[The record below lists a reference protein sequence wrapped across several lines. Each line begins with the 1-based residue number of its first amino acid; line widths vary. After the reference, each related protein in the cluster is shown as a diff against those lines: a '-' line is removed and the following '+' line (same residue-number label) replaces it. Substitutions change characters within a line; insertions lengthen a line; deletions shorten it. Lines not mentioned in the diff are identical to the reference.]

1 MGPIYGLCKNWC
13 GVPSEGRDSSASS
26 MTKRTHCAR
35 KEKRKTMQ
43 AAKHSLRQLRKRRHI
58 GPKSREPRTARR
70 ETQRASS
77 QVTHLIVYKI
87 LQAADLRRNQKRP
100 SKSFRQL
107 TVHSRKATYFI
118 RNLGISCQESK
129 YFLSENWVKINSI
142 FRILSSSPA
151 DRHPCWVIW
160 LYSLVSLGAWL

>member
-1 MGPIYGLCKNWC
+1 
-13 GVPSEGRDSSASS
+13 V
-26 MTKRTHCAR
+26 
-35 KEKRKTMQ
+35 
-43 AAKHSLRQLRKRRHI
+43 HSLCTIQIAFSLRTRPELLQSRGQQHYTN
-58 GPKSREPRTARR
+58 GPPLTASQNPFNFITFTARR
-70 ETQRASS
+70 ETRRASS

-151 DRHPCWVIW
+151 DRHPCWVI
-160 LYSLVSLGAWL
+160 

>member
-1 MGPIYGLCKNWC
+1 
-13 GVPSEGRDSSASS
+13 
-26 MTKRTHCAR
+26 
-35 KEKRKTMQ
+35 MQ

-107 TVHSRKATYFI
+107 TVKIPGRKQ
-118 RNLGISCQESK
+118 GISCQK
-129 YFLSENWVKINSI
+129 FGYFKFFQMSDDFLKRTAATI
-142 FRILSSSPA
+142 
-151 DRHPCWVIW
+151 
-160 LYSLVSLGAWL
+160 